1 MLQPAEY
8 QGLPPALTQSIR
20 DLAAVLLAY
29 GVRLQIVTPAGHS
42 IPLRSAAPSPLQ
54 ACVDD
59 SLTATEWQVAVMVA
73 HGSTNSEIAALR
85 CLSEKTVESH
95 LTRIYRKL
103 GLRSRSELAVA
114 VTHAIARGGDG
125 GD

>member
-1 MLQPAEY
+1 MLQAAEY
-8 QGLPPALTQSIR
+8 QALPPVLARSVR

-29 GVRLQIVTPAGHS
+29 GVRLQVVTPTGHS
-42 IPLRSAAPSPLQ
+42 IPLRSAVPSPLQ

-73 HGSTNSEIAALR
+73 HGSTNSEIASLR

-95 LTRIYRKL
+95 LTHIYRKL

-114 VTHAIARGGDG
+114 VTHAIARGGAR